1 MGARMSLVRFLFVW
15 LCSLGFS
22 GCVVAI
28 CGPQGIELVKIA
40 LMFFGINALYA
51 LLERI
56 EEKGES

>member
-1 MGARMSLVRFLFVW
+1 MSLIRFLFVW